1 LSLLNFRY
9 LNRKR
14 IVALTVI
21 LTLASTLFSITAYS
35 FLGFYNGFTNYVG
48 EDKDIIAVYSKSG
61 STPYSGVI
69 SISLANS
76 MSVLNGVY
84 AVSPETMAPC
94 TVNDQ
99 AVFIRGIIPNDLSQL
114 NPLKIVSGQALTIN
128 DTDSAIIGQRLSQ
141 RLKLKTGDEFLAFS
155 VLSKTYVEL
164 QVKGIFQS
172 DSSLNDEALVPLYV
186 GQWLR
191 GLSYNEATL
200 IRAKIN
206 PSQTN
211 ANQVYWQIT
220 NQVSEPSTSASP
232 SSSPKNQ
239 FQEEFGALI
248 PLTPTYINIMDI
260 GVEQSQQ
267 FMQSYL
273 DRFGV
278 SKDALIIL
286 SAIVLVF
293 ASGTA
298 TVAISLFVRQHSN
311 EISILRSIGVS
322 ARKVKMDLTIR
333 MVLWAFIAT
342 LTGTAVSALVIFL
355 FQGLGYL
362 QVLSHS
368 IIFQLD
374 PLIIFANFALLSV
387 LIGISIVRTELKQ

>member
-1 LSLLNFRY
+1 MITL
-9 LNRKR
+9 
-14 IVALTVI
+14 IVI

-48 EDKDIIAVYSKSG
+48 EGKDVIAVYSKSG

-69 SISLANS
+69 PIDLANNIS
-76 MSVLNGVY
+76 ILSGVI
-84 AVSPETMAPC
+84 AVSPETIALC

-99 AVFIRGIIPNDLSQL
+99 AVFIRGILPADLSQL
-114 NPLKIVSGQALTIN
+114 NRLQMLNGQALLIN
-128 DTDSAIIGQRLSQ
+128 DTDSTMVGQSLSHRLN
-141 RLKLKTGDEFLAFS
+141 LKTGDRFLAFS

-172 DSSLNDEALVPLYV
+172 DSSLDDEALVPLYV

-191 GLSYNEATL
+191 GIGYTDATL
-200 IRAKIN
+200 IRAKID

-211 ANQVYWQIT
+211 TEQIYQRIT
-220 NQVSEPSTSASP
+220 NQFPKPSTSTSP
-232 SSSPKNQ
+232 SPTSRNQ
-239 FQEEFGALI
+239 AQEEFGALI
-248 PLTPTYINIMDI
+248 PLIPTYINIGDI
-260 GVEQSQQ
+260 GVERSQQ

-286 SAIVLVF
+286 SASVLVF

-298 TVAISLFVRQHSN
+298 FVALSLFVRQHSN

-322 ARKVKMDLTIR
+322 AKKVKMDLTIR
-333 MVLWAFIAT
+333 TVIWALVAT
-342 LTGTAVSALVIFL
+342 LMGTAISALVLFI

-368 IIFQLD
+368 ISFQLD
-374 PLIIFANFALLSV
+374 PLIFFANFALLSV
-387 LIGISIVRTELKQ
+387 LIGISIARTELKQ

>member
-1 LSLLNFRY
+1 MSLLNFRY

>member
-1 LSLLNFRY
+1 MSLLNFRY

-298 TVAISLFVRQHSN
+298 TVAISLFVKQHSN